1 MTWEYI
7 AGFFDGEG
15 SLTRND
21 RKGFRITIP
30 QTNEEVL
37 MNIKDFTNTGHI
49 FKEKKRKVHWKDSWT
64 YYIAAQKDIYNFLV
78 QIQKFVIVK
87 KSKVLAVLPE
97 LQYNIEQQRLRQDK
111 HLQRLAQAIALREQG
126 LSYWRIGLEMGG
138 LDRGYIRRIILH
150 RY

>member
-15 SLTRND
+15 SLTHNG
-21 RKGFRITIP
+21 KGFRITIP

-37 MNIKDFTNTGHI
+37 TSIKDFTNTGNI
-49 FKEKKRKVHWKDSWT
+49 FQEKKRKIHWKDSWI
-64 YYIAAQKDIYNFLV
+64 YYIATQKDIYDFLV

-87 KSKVLAVLPE
+87 KLKVLAVLPE

-111 HLQRLAQAIALREQG
+111 HLQRRMQAIALRKKG

>member
-15 SLTRND
+15 SLTHNG
-21 RKGFRITIP
+21 KGFRITIP

-37 MNIKDFTNTGHI
+37 DSIRNFTKAGFVMHI
-49 FKEKKRKVHWKDSWT
+49 TKRKAHWKESWT
-64 YYIAAQKDIYNFLV
+64 YYIAAQKDVYDFLM
-78 QIQKFVIVK
+78 QIKKFVIVK
-87 KSKVLAVLPE
+87 KANVLAVLPE
-97 LQYNIEQQRLRQDK
+97 LKYNIEQQRLRQDK
-111 HLQRLAQAIALREQG
+111 SLQRRAQAVALREKG

-138 LDRGYIRRIILH
+138 LDRGYIRRIILR

>member
-15 SLTRND
+15 SLTHNG
-21 RKGFRITIP
+21 KGFRITIP

-37 MNIKDFTNTGHI
+37 ISIKDFADMGNI
-49 FKEKKRKVHWKDSWT
+49 FKEKKRKVHWKDSWI
-64 YYIAAQKDIYNFLV
+64 YNISKQKDIYDFLN

-87 KSKVLAVLPE
+87 KSKALAVLPE

-111 HLQRLAQAIALREQG
+111 HLQRRAQAIALRKQG